1 MPITRQQLLMFLLHA
16 TLKETSVPPRRPPWS
31 LRYITQQPF
40 ALNEQRESQDTHSTW
55 PELLL
60 VEEAPCHHLLAE
72 GHYISRVIQA
82 PVLVGPELARAAP
95 SSLNFIHQE
104 GTAML
109 LGKQGREKQTCKPLG
124 APHPP
129 KLEPLC
135 SKWQSQALF
144 PSSAEQTRTA
154 WIRVACEHALE
165 LPRRSKIR
173 TSNTP
178 HTISAICGV
187 RLLSW
192 A

>member
-1 MPITRQQLLMFLLHA
+1 MST
-16 TLKETSVPPRRPPWS
+16 
-31 LRYITQQPF
+31 
-40 ALNEQRESQDTHSTW
+40 ESQDTHSTW

-60 VEEAPCHHLLAE
+60 VEEAPCHHLLAK
-72 GHYISRVIQA
+72 GHYISWVIQA

-109 LGKQGREKQTCKPLG
+109 LGEQDRERQTCKPLG
-124 APHPP
+124 TSPP
-129 KLEPLC
+129 QAGAQLCASPLC
-135 SKWQSQALF
+135 SKRQSQAPF
-144 PSSAEQTRTA
+144 PSSAEQNRTVG
-154 WIRVACEHALE
+154 IRAASEHTLE
-165 LPRRSKIR
+165 LPQWNKIR

-178 HTISAICGV
+178 HTISGLCGM

>member
-1 MPITRQQLLMFLLHA
+1 M
-16 TLKETSVPPRRPPWS
+16 
-31 LRYITQQPF
+31 QQPF

-60 VEEAPCHHLLAE
+60 VEETPCHHLLAE

-129 KLEPLC
+129 KLEPSCVPHPCVLNGKAKPYSPALQ
-135 SKWQSQALF
+135 SK
-144 PSSAEQTRTA
+144 PEQPGS
-154 WIRVACEHALE
+154 E
-165 LPRRSKIR
+165 LHV
-173 TSNTP
+173 NTP
-178 HTISAICGV
+178 
-187 RLLSW
+187 
-192 A
+192 